1 MSASWAFSQGSG
13 MAAWV
18 EDMWYEEPDEEG
30 EDYMTREDIS
40 EEMARE
46 WDDYE
51 NSW

>member
-1 MSASWAFSQGSG
+1 

-30 EDYMTREDIS
+30 EDYMTRED
-40 EEMARE
+40 MAERE
-46 WDDYE
+46 WDDDE